1 MYRALMIAALAL
13 AALSACTNE
22 PEAPQTVAVA
32 VTAPQE
38 SADKEV
44 LIASQPTGA
53 KVLLQGAEVGATPM
67 KLLIRGDTNVV
78 LEKDGY
84 VRQALML
91 TQKSDPNVVVT
102 LVPSTEPQAVAVV
115 APEAAAPEAAA
126 ADQRPSSGK
135 SSSRKGSEKAE
146 DKSVAAAPQPPDV
159 PAQPEPAA
167 AATPAPAQPEPAKAT
182 PAPAAPKK
190 TEYANMRQLK
200 DALRAGAIT
209 RDEYAS
215 WQATIRKNRQA
226 EYDATEK
233 DLRDGKITESQY
245 KDKIRAIRAKYE
257 G

>member
-67 KLLIRGDTNVV
+67 KLLIRADTNVV

-102 LVPSTEPQAVAVV
+102 LVPSTEPQPQAA
-115 APEAAAPEAAA
+115 APIAPAAAEPEAAASE
-126 ADQRPSSGK
+126 QRPSSGK
-135 SSSRKGSEKAE
+135 SSSKKGSEKAE
-146 DKSVAAAPQPPDV
+146 EKATAPQPTE
-159 PAQPEPAA
+159 AATQPEPAA

-190 TEYANMRQLK
+190 TEYTNMRQIK
-200 DALRAGAIT
+200 EALRAGTIT

-233 DLRDGKITESQY
+233 DLREGRITETQY
-245 KDKIRAIRAKYE
+245 KEKIRAIRAKYE